1 MIRRPLL
8 CALATVLALSTLTAS
23 SARAQ
28 RPETATPAARTFVER
43 FITRYNGQF
52 KETPDRPADWNPLT
66 LIERSLTPDLVR
78 ALEED
83 RAAAAANQDEIVG
96 LDFDPFTNSQDP
108 CETYAA
114 GRTAQRA
121 DTTMVEIVGQ
131 CHGQNPLIPDA
142 VYLLVRSGGEFKIAD
157 IVYPQG
163 GSLHGVLRELAR
175 MRKASPPTLEVQ
187 H

>member
-1 MIRRPLL
+1 MLRRLL
-8 CALATVLALSTLTAS
+8 LNS
-23 SARAQ
+23 SAILLTTFSLVATRADAQ
-28 RPETATPAARTFVER
+28 RTETATPAARLFVER
-43 FITRYNGQF
+43 FLARYNGQF
-52 KETPDRPADWNPLT
+52 EENPERPADWNPLT
-66 LIERSLTPDLVR
+66 LVERSLTPDLVR
-78 ALEED
+78 ALEDD
-83 RAAAAANQDEIVG
+83 RTAAAANQDEIVG

-108 CETYAA
+108 CETYEA

-121 DTTMVEIVGQ
+121 DTVMVEIVGR

-142 VYLLVRSGGEFKIAD
+142 VYLLVRRGNDFAIAD

-175 MRKASPPTLEVQ
+175 MRKASSPTLEVQ

>member
-1 MIRRPLL
+1 MPYRPTRSLL
-8 CALATVLALSTLTAS
+8 LALFALTATD
-23 SARAQ
+23 AAAQ
-28 RPETATPAARTFVER
+28 RRTETAQPAARLFVEN
-43 FITRYNGQF
+43 FIARYNGQF
-52 KETPDRPADWNPLT
+52 KETPERPGDWNPLT
-66 LIERSLTPDLVR
+66 LVERSLTPELVR

-121 DTTMVEIVGQ
+121 DTLLVELLGR
-131 CHGQNPLIPDA
+131 CHDQNPLIPDA
-142 VYLLVRSGGEFKIAD
+142 VYLLVRRGADFAIAD

-163 GSLHGVLRELAR
+163 GTLTGVLRELAR
-175 MRKASPPTLEVQ
+175 MRKQSPPTLEVP